1 MHIYSR
7 FILLLTI
14 HWMCLCSSSHVET
27 YRRVLGFRTSRLE
40 IEEQRKGGI
49 WVEVEDNGIDGCDE
63 TYEDGS
69 YGDDVNDNFGE
80 NSSLGIK
87 KISSAKTK
95 RHDKSDDLQEHPM
108 RTDEWVISVSLSPL
122 VMFRRREKR
131 FFPRSQIK
139 KEGKDNKREQHFKF
153 ARNGYVILVEKE
165 EENDLG
171 FPHTGWRR
179 VTKVGKWKL
188 GTNGISWTIP
198 IKCAT
203 FPFHQTNLYYHA
215 DIHLSKFQDRPR
227 MFRGVVTRDRFSDTK
242 IPFTNILLGKNL
254 FRPVIATFVGLGTG
268 NDTIDT
274 SYKKRGI
281 GLSGGNA

>member
-1 MHIYSR
+1 
-7 FILLLTI
+7 
-14 HWMCLCSSSHVET
+14 MCLCSSSHVET